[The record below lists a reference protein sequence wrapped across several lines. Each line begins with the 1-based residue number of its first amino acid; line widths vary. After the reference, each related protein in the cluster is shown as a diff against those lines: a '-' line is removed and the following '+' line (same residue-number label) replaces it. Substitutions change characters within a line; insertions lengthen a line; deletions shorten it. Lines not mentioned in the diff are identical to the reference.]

1 MSPLAREEAAAIK
14 VDEFS
19 LDVAEKKLEAS
30 IIIHLPEGCLEGER
44 EANVWR
50 NRRFEGSASPQPFV
64 TLMLCAKCDN

>member
-44 EANVWR
+44 EANV
-50 NRRFEGSASPQPFV
+50 
-64 TLMLCAKCDN
+64 